1 MPPAIHFYSHS
12 SSDPCFRKVDNFS
25 KMPTMNH
32 LIKLALTHWGWVMHI
47 CVSKLTII
55 GSDNGLSPKRH
66 QAIIWTKA
74 AILSIW
80 PLATNS
86 SENWIGIQRFSFK
99 KMHFKMSFSK
109 WRPFCLG
116 LNELTTSLEHMDQG
130 MGRITAPHMRQGNI
144 SYMGSWTLNLQIV
157 DTTTASLVT
166 SAFPCHGRQNKKLW
180 PMVYKHRCFDYS
192 AFPL

>member
-12 SSDPCFRKVDNFS
+12 SSDTCFRKVDNFS
-25 KMPTMNH
+25 RMPTMNH

-55 GSDNGLSPKRH
+55 GSDNGLSPKRR

-116 LNELTTSLEHMDQG
+116 LNELTTSLEHMD
-130 MGRITAPHMRQGNI
+130 
-144 SYMGSWTLNLQIV
+144 
-157 DTTTASLVT
+157 DTG
-166 SAFPCHGRQNKKLW
+166 FGEN
-180 PMVYKHRCFDYS
+180 YS
-192 AFPL
+192 ASYAPREYFIHGVLNSKSSNRWYYHRQFGDQCVSMPRATEPKTLTHGV